1 MFADQKMNKASRS
14 AASRMNLSLSRVSLG
29 LALAFGA
36 AAGAQAQSLQE
47 LYEAARVYDASYLAS
62 RAQAESAQ
70 YKAEQAYALRRPS
83 LGLGVN
89 AAHSDYRLPY
99 DNLRHATEGTT
110 QAGLT
115 AKYSVYNRGNSLSIE
130 QAERSLGS
138 ARADMEIAE
147 QDLIVRV
154 AQAYFN
160 VLAAQDVL
168 NTTRA
173 SKVAIA
179 EQLASAKRNFEVGTA
194 TITDTREAQAR
205 YDLSGAQELAAD
217 NDLRIKRVTLD
228 TIVGRAGVE
237 PRPLALPVALPG
249 LASTSPEAWVS
260 EADTSHPAVRK
271 ARLGLEVAELETGKA
286 RAANGTTVDLTGTLG
301 RQHQRGT
308 AADIPGTSDSATVTL
323 SIALPLYTG
332 GANSNRIKETLAL
345 EEKARNDLDY
355 ARRSVSEA
363 TRSALL
369 GVQSLQAQVRA
380 YEAAESSSKLALEA
394 TQLGYKVGVRVNLD
408 VLNAQTQL
416 YTTQRDLA
424 KARYDLV
431 LTGLKLRQAAGQLRP
446 EDVAAINQLL
456 AK

>member
-1 MFADQKMNKASRS
+1 MSADKKVNKKAPRMSSRLS
-14 AASRMNLSLSRVSLG
+14 LSLSRVSFS

-36 AAGAQAQSLQE
+36 VAGAQAQSLQE
-47 LYEAARVYDASYLAS
+47 LYEAARAYDASYLAS

-99 DNLRHATEGTT
+99 DYLRRATEGTV

-130 QAERSLGS
+130 QAERSLGV
-138 ARADMEIAE
+138 ARADLEIAE

-173 SKVAIA
+173 SKIAIA

-205 YDLSGAQELAAD
+205 YDLAGAQELSAD

-249 LASTSPEAWVS
+249 LASTSPETWVS
-260 EADTSHPAVRK
+260 EADTSHPSVRK

-286 RAANGTTVDLTGTLG
+286 RAANGTTVDLSAALG
-301 RQHQRGT
+301 RQHERGA
-308 AADIPGTSDSATVTL
+308 AADTPGTTDSVTVTL
-323 SIALPLYTG
+323 AIALPLYTG

-345 EEKARNDLDY
+345 EEKSRNELDY

-369 GVQSLQAQVRA
+369 GVQSLQAQVLA

-424 KARYDLV
+424 KARYDVV

-446 EDVAAINQLL
+446 EDVAAVNQLL
-456 AK
+456 AR

>member
-1 MFADQKMNKASRS
+1 MSADQTMNKTSQS
-14 AASRMNLSLSRVSLG
+14 AAFRMSLSLSRVSLG
-29 LALAFGA
+29 LVLALGGT
-36 AAGAQAQSLQE
+36 AGVQAQSLQE

-70 YKAEQAYALRRPS
+70 YKAEQTYALNRPS

-99 DNLRHATEGTT
+99 DNLQRASEGSV

-115 AKYSVYNRGNSLSIE
+115 AKYSVYNRSNSLTIE
-130 QAERSLGS
+130 QAERSLGV
-138 ARADMEIAE
+138 ARADLDIAE

-160 VLAAQDVL
+160 VLAAKDVL

-173 SKVAIA
+173 SKIAIA

-205 YDLSGAQELAAD
+205 YDLAGAQELAAD

-237 PRPLALPVALPG
+237 PRPLALPVALPA
-249 LASTSPEAWVS
+249 LASTSPETWVS
-260 EADTSHPAVRK
+260 EADAGHPSVRK

-301 RQHQRGT
+301 RQHQRGR
-308 AADIPGTSDSATVTL
+308 AADIPGTTDSVTMTL
-323 SIALPLYTG
+323 AIALPLYTG
-332 GANSNRIKETLAL
+332 VPT
-345 EEKARNDLDY
+345 
-355 ARRSVSEA
+355 
-363 TRSALL
+363 
-369 GVQSLQAQVRA
+369 
-380 YEAAESSSKLALEA
+380 
-394 TQLGYKVGVRVNLD
+394 
-408 VLNAQTQL
+408 
-416 YTTQRDLA
+416 
-424 KARYDLV
+424 
-431 LTGLKLRQAAGQLRP
+431 
-446 EDVAAINQLL
+446 AI
-456 AK
+456 ASRKP